1 MKKRKN
7 GQGMIRQR
15 KDGRWEGRIV
25 VGYNEKSLPIT
36 KNVLGKTK
44 LECEEKLKVLS
55 ETVRKPTEKVSANMP
70 FGEYIDYWYRTFCEP
85 GIAKT
90 TRFKY
95 ENEIYLHI
103 IPKLGK
109 IPLASLKKSDL
120 QQFYVQQKRNG
131 NLDRNG
137 LGDTELSGAVIRSM
151 HTRIKCALDQAMREG
166 LIFRNPAVG
175 CTIPPKK
182 SKEVKVLSHEEM
194 QRLMLQAKEDGLYE
208 MILLALATGLR
219 RGELLGLQW
228 EDLNFG
234 TGELSVRREYTPL
247 GSSYVISTPKTRTS
261 TRTVRLPGSVLNIL
275 AEYRKTVDS
284 EWVFP
289 SPHDPSRPI
298 SPCHCRNR
306 FSEMLKRAG
315 CKHIPFHGLRHT
327 FATTAL
333 ENGLDI
339 KTLSEILGHSSA
351 ETTLNVYSHV
361 TAEMEKNA
369 AQKIDSAFGTQKPR
383 DATEPDS
390 AQTPDQAPENAVF
403 KPFRGRKRKPGTGC
417 ISKVSKNT
425 WQGKYTPMN
434 PDGSRQRYCVYART
448 REECERLLMNIIN
461 SFIQNQH
468 NST

>member
-1 MKKRKN
+1 MRKRKN

-25 VGYNEKSLPIT
+25 IGYDEKSLPIT

-90 TRFKY
+90 TRYKY

-103 IPKLGK
+103 IPKIGK

-120 QQFYVQQKRNG
+120 QQFYAQQKRNG
-131 NLDRNG
+131 NLDRHGRGN
-137 LGDTELSGAVIRSM
+137 TELAGGVIRSI

-182 SKEVKVLSHEEM
+182 SKEVKVLTHEEI
-194 QRLMLQAKEDGLYE
+194 QRLMIQAKAEGFYE

-228 EDLNFG
+228 EDLNFE

-247 GSSYVISTPKTRTS
+247 GSRFIISTPKTRTS
-261 TRTVRLPGSVLNIL
+261 TRTVRLPESVLEVF
-275 AEYRKTVDS
+275 AEYRKRVDS
-284 EWVFP
+284 EWIFP
-289 SPHDPSRPI
+289 SPIDPSRPI
-298 SPCHCRNR
+298 SPCYCRNR
-306 FSEMLKRAG
+306 LSEMLQRAG

-361 TAEMEKNA
+361 TAEMERNA
-369 AQKIDSAFGTQKPR
+369 AQKIDSAFGTQKPAETAGAE
-383 DATEPDS
+383 DG
-390 AQTPDQAPENAVF
+390 QTPDPTPENAVF
-403 KPFRGRKRKPGTGC
+403 EPCRGRKRKPGTGC

-434 PDGSRQRYCVYART
+434 PDGTRQRYCVYART
-448 REECERLLMNIIN
+448 REECERKLDDA
-461 SFIQNQH
+461 IQKIKSQPT
-468 NST
+468 SI